1 MKQIELAQ
9 QLGISKSYLS
19 MLLSGQ
25 RRIPEH
31 LEKPLCEQV
40 HNNQLQEVPSKQ
52 RVVGS
57 NPARDAILANL
68 ASKSSENRPLRKG
81 RFSVFGRSRP
91 AALCF
96 SPLPIR
102 AGCLSGG
109 LFPEEEASMK
119 MGSRRNGRWQDMDK
133 GNISLAELIKYFDTY
148 NRSEGKS
155 PFTLRWY
162 RQSLTMFLDWLTE
175 TDRPVTLGSTSE
187 NVVREFILYLR
198 ERSTNGRKLTV
209 QTINSRIRALR
220 AFFNWLY
227 QKDYTNSHLLQGLKS
242 PSLPKLMVE
251 TLSDEEIAA
260 IFAVL
265 GQSTMTDSR
274 NTAIMALLLDSGLRL
289 SELAGHYSLA
299 LPSLGG
305 NDIFHTGLPD

>member
-1 MKQIELAQ
+1 
-9 QLGISKSYLS
+9 
-19 MLLSGQ
+19 
-25 RRIPEH
+25 
-31 LEKPLCEQV
+31 
-40 HNNQLQEVPSKQ
+40 
-52 RVVGS
+52 
-57 NPARDAILANL
+57 
-68 ASKSSENRPLRKG
+68 
-81 RFSVFGRSRP
+81 
-91 AALCF
+91 
-96 SPLPIR
+96 
-102 AGCLSGG
+102 
-109 LFPEEEASMK
+109 
-119 MGSRRNGRWQDMDK
+119 MDK
-133 GNISLAELIKYFDTY
+133 GNISLAELIEYFDTY

-175 TDRPVTLGSTSE
+175 TDRPVTLGSISE
-187 NVVREFILYLR
+187 NIVREFILYLR

-209 QTINSRIRALR
+209 QTINSRIHALR

-265 GQSTMTDSR
+265 GQSTMIDSR
-274 NTAIMALLLDSGLRL
+274 NTAIMALLLNSGLRF
-289 SELAGHYSLA
+289 SELAGHCSLA